1 MLNLKKG
8 VLFVGSFV
16 IEAKDGHVGGQMYAC
31 KSLLSSSLNDQ
42 YEWFLLDS
50 TSISVVPPPVY
61 IRTWKAF
68 LRICKFTFLLITKFK
83 RIDTALIFCGDGF
96 SLIEKGVMVL
106 IARLFNKKAIIAPRS
121 GLILND
127 FKKPWLKSYI
137 RFIFDKSDCVI
148 CQGAKWKG
156 IFANKLNLSNHKLLI
171 INNWIDY
178 GQYAKSSKPLGS
190 SQTLTITYI
199 GWLEIFKGT
208 RDLFS
213 VIERINSDFQDR
225 VEFRIAGMGSD
236 FHYLGDIIKVKGW
249 SNVKLLGWIKGEGK
263 MDLLKQTDIYVQMS
277 HFEGFPN
284 SLLEAMAAGKAVIST
299 DVGAVSDLIQTD
311 VNGFICDV
319 GDIDAAVKSI
329 KAYICSENL
338 RTEFSDR
345 ARITVVENFSLEQA
359 VSKFVEIL

>member
-1 MLNLKKG
+1 MLNRKKG

-16 IEAKDGHVGGQMYAC
+16 KEAKDGHVGGQMYAC
-31 KSLLSSSLNDQ
+31 KSLLCSSLNDQ

-61 IRTWKAF
+61 VRAWKAF
-68 LRICKFTFLLITKFK
+68 LRVWKFTFLLTTNCK

-106 IARLFNKKAIIAPRS
+106 IARLFSKKAIIAPRS

-127 FKKPWLKSYI
+127 FKNPWLRSYI
-137 RFIFDKSDCVI
+137 RYIFDKSDFVI

-156 IFANKLNLSNHKLLI
+156 VFGKELNLSDHKLLI

-178 GQYAKSSKPLGS
+178 RQYAKAGKPPGSSKI
-190 SQTLTITYI
+190 LTITYI

-213 VIERINSDFQDR
+213 VIERINIDFRDR

-236 FHYLGDIIKVKGW
+236 FDYLSDIIKVKGW
-249 SNVKLLGWIKGEGK
+249 SNVKLLGWIKGDGK

-299 DVGAVSDLIQTD
+299 DVGAVSDLIQSN

-319 GDIDAAVKSI
+319 GDINAAVTSI
-329 KAYICSENL
+329 KAYICNDNL
-338 RTEFSDR
+338 RSEFSDR